1 MKNSCLYE
9 CTVMHHRLEPKQNR
23 FHYKL
28 FMFYLDLDEIG
39 QVVNDNAF
47 ISHNRFNLFNFREK
61 DHLQFPKENPDTTKS
76 VKEQVFGY
84 LEQNGTNTS
93 GIGKVMLLTNLC
105 TLGYQFNPVSF
116 YFCYDKNDQPVCSV
130 VEVCNTY
137 REMKPFF
144 LGNEKLEKNNFSNN
158 QTKNFYVSPFID
170 MDSDF
175 HFNLD
180 IPDEKLHVRIDD
192 YKNGKRFFLSTL
204 TGKKKALTSWSTF
217 KYAIRFPII
226 TLQVITL
233 IHWQALRLWLKKI
246 SHHKKTSFKE
256 LQQGVLRPHKSI
268 TE

>member
-23 FHYKL
+23 FRYKL

-39 QVVNDNAF
+39 QVVKENPF
-47 ISHNRFNLFNFREK
+47 ISHNQFNLFNFREK
-61 DHLQFPKENPDTTKS
+61 DHLQFSKENPDTTKT
-76 VKEQVFGY
+76 VRQQVLAY
-84 LEQNGTNTS
+84 LSENGVNTEE
-93 GIGKVMLLTNLC
+93 IGRIMLLTNLC

-116 YFCYDKNDQPVCSV
+116 YFCYAKGNQPVCTV

-137 REMKPFF
+137 REMKPYF
-144 LGNEKLEKNNFSNN
+144 LGSDKLKENNFSNA

-170 MDSDF
+170 LDSDF
-175 HFNLD
+175 HFNLN

-192 YKNGKRFFLSTL
+192 YKQGKRFFLSTL
-204 TGKKKALTSWSTF
+204 TGNKKALTNRSVF
-217 KYAIRFPII
+217 QYAIRFPII

-246 SHHKKTSFKE
+246 THHKKTSFKE
-256 LQQGVLRPHKSI
+256 LQQNVLRPHKSI

>member
-28 FMFYLDLDEIG
+28 FMFYLDLDELD
-39 QVVNDNAF
+39 QVVRDNPF
-47 ISHNRFNLFNFREK
+47 ISHDAFNLFNFRDK
-61 DHLQFPKENPDTTKS
+61 DHLQFPKDNPDVRKTTK
-76 VKEQVFGY
+76 EQILSYVA
-84 LEQNGTNTS
+84 QQ
-93 GIGKVMLLTNLC
+93 GIEPASIGRIMLLTNLC

-116 YFCYDKNDQPVCSV
+116 YFCYDLNEQPVCSV

-137 REMKPFF
+137 REMKPYF
-144 LGNEKLEKNNFSNN
+144 LGTDKLKEGNFSTH

-175 HFNLD
+175 HFNLN
-180 IPDEKLHVRIDD
+180 IPNGSLKVRIDD
-192 YKNGKRFFLSTL
+192 YKQGKRFFLSTL
-204 TGKKKALTSWSTF
+204 TGKRKALTSWNTLQ
-217 KYAIRFPII
+217 YALRFPFI

-233 IHWQALRLWLKKI
+233 IHWQALRLWFKKI
-246 SHHKKTSFKE
+246 SYHKKASFKE
-256 LQQGVLRPHKSI
+256 LQQDVLRPHKSL

>member
-23 FHYKL
+23 FHYNL
-28 FMFYLDLDEIG
+28 FMFYLDLDQID
-39 QVVNDNAF
+39 QVVNSNAF
-47 ISHNRFNLFNFREK
+47 ISHNKFNLFNFRER
-61 DHLQFPKENPDTTKS
+61 DHLQFPKENPDTSRT
-76 VKEQVFGY
+76 VKEQVLGY
-84 LEQNGTNTS
+84 LTENGVYTDQ
-93 GIGKVMLLTNLC
+93 IGRIMLLTNLC

-116 YFCYDKNDQPVCSV
+116 YFCYDKNNQPVCSV

-137 REMKPFF
+137 REMKPYF
-144 LGNEKLEKNNFSNN
+144 LGTEKLEGNNFSNQ

-180 IPDEKLHVRIDD
+180 IPGETLKVRIDD

-204 TGKKKALTSWSTF
+204 SGKKKALTSWNTF
-217 KYAIRFPII
+217 NYAVRFPFI

-233 IHWQALRLWLKKI
+233 IHWQAFRLWFKKI
-246 SHHKKTSFKE
+246 SYHKKASFKE
-256 LQQGVLRPHKSI
+256 LQQDVLRPHKSI

>member
-1 MKNSCLYE
+1 MRNSCLYE

-28 FMFYLDLDEIG
+28 FMFYLDLDQLD
-39 QVVNDNAF
+39 QVVTDNAF
-47 ISHNRFNLFNFREK
+47 ISHNKFNLFNFREQ
-61 DHLQFPKENPDTTKS
+61 DHLQFPKENPDTSRT
-76 VKEQVFGY
+76 VKEQVLGY
-84 LEQNGTNTS
+84 LKENGVDTDK
-93 GIGKVMLLTNLC
+93 IGKIMLLTNLC

-116 YFCYDKNDQPVCSV
+116 YFCYDMNNQPVCSV

-137 REMKPFF
+137 REMKPYF
-144 LGNEKLEKNNFSNN
+144 LGTEKLDGNNFSNQ

-180 IPDEKLHVRIDD
+180 IPGEKLKVRIDD

-204 TGKKKALTSWSTF
+204 SGKKKALTNWNTF
-217 KYAIRFPII
+217 KYAVKFPFI

-233 IHWQALRLWLKKI
+233 IHWQAFRLWFKKI
-246 SHHKKTSFKE
+246 SYHKKASFKE
-256 LQQGVLRPHKSI
+256 LQQNVLRPHKSI